1 MKKLNDTSS
10 IVFERDRESSRAEG
24 SKILAQADK
33 QMCAAAGIN
42 RNIVSFSLFG
52 QEPGYCEC
60 AVLNA
65 SEMPRIYP
73 GWEMWVIHDDSVPE
87 GILDRLKRL
96 GATTAKA
103 KDLRVEHWPG
113 TFWRFAAA
121 LIPKARAVIFRDAD
135 SVVSLREQKLVSQW
149 LQSGKPFH
157 VIRDWYSHN
166 DLILA
171 GLWGAYAPFICNI
184 DRWVESYVKDRKVH
198 STHAD
203 QHFLAEY
210 VWPRIRNYALIH
222 DSVHDGENIVSFEPV
237 ASTNAD
243 GRDALGGY
251 RMKKFELTSRSSYEG
266 DYVLSLVDKGGTTVC
281 AYTRKFAGG
290 KDGFSLPAEYV
301 ENIISGDWKLL
312 VRRFQDS
319 GDPSDSVVKIEK
331 VTLEPPPFLAKQ
343 KID

>member
-33 QMCAAAGIN
+33 KMCAAAGIN

-73 GWEMWVIHDDSVPE
+73 GWEMWVFHDDSVPE
-87 GILDRLKRL
+87 GILDRLRRL

-103 KDLRVEHWPG
+103 KDWRIEHWPG
-113 TFWRFAAA
+113 TFWRFAGA
-121 LIPKARAVIFRDAD
+121 LIPKARAVIFRDID

-149 LQSGKPFH
+149 LQSEKPFH

-184 DRWVESYVKDRKVH
+184 DRWVESYIKDRKLH

-237 ASTNAD
+237 TSTNSD

-251 RMKKFELTSRSSYEG
+251 RIKKFELTSKSYDG
-266 DYVLSLVDKGGTTVC
+266 DYVLSLVDKSGKTVC
-281 AYTRKFAGG
+281 AYARRFAGG
-290 KDGFSLPAEYV
+290 KDEFSLPAEYV
-301 ENIISGDWKLL
+301 EHIISGDWRLL
-312 VRRFQDS
+312 VRKSQFQDS
-319 GDPSDSVVKIEK
+319 GGPCDSVVKIER
-331 VTLEPPPFLAKQ
+331 VMLEPPPGVASK
-343 KID
+343 